1 MVRPGTV
8 DLRPLKEFVRK
19 ELEEGHPFRKA
30 VEVLPDAESWED
42 FAGQL
47 RILFPLARR
56 QCYPLRESACGSA
69 CHWARDSTICAISPW
84 GPVSWESASCNSCLR
99 SFDKGSP
106 RCSSSR

>member
-56 QCYPLRESACGSA
+56 
-69 CHWARDSTICAISPW
+69 
-84 GPVSWESASCNSCLR
+84 
-99 SFDKGSP
+99 K
-106 RCSSSR
+106 